1 MSTKKLL
8 VIISDRLT
16 DLVRKGE
23 ITARYYNPGNL
34 FEEVHILM
42 TNDDRPEASVIQR
55 MVGSATLYLHNLPAG
70 RELFLRSLGWQL
82 WLLRGWVNKGVALA
96 TQIKPDLVRTYGNYL
111 NGYLAAQIK
120 RRLAVPLVVSLH
132 INPDED
138 LRKRTPWLLN
148 WRERMLYQRLVPL
161 EVATLTAADWV
172 LPVYEPIR
180 DYAIRRGA
188 KRIEIC
194 YNVLNPENLR
204 CKNSYELHQP
214 VRVVSVGRQIPA
226 KNPANLIRAVARLAE
241 VKLTLIGGGVF
252 HSYLR
257 RLASECGIEDRVSFQ
272 KGIGNDEL
280 CRQLPD
286 YDIFAIHSEYW
297 EISKAVLEAMLT
309 GLPVVLNR
317 RKGNPVPELQGD
329 WVRMVEDTP
338 DGYYQALKDLLENK
352 RLREQLGQ
360 RAYAHAQEHWGPE
373 QTERRI
379 RDIHKQAMEGGGS
392 GRVIQQRT
400 NWRDRKNAE

>member
-1 MSTKKLL
+1 MSSKRLL
-8 VIISDRLT
+8 VVISDRLS

-42 TNDDRPEASVIQR
+42 TNDDRPEASLIQR

-70 RELFLRSLGWQL
+70 RELFLRSLGWQP
-82 WLLRGWVNKGVALA
+82 WLLRGWVDKGVELA

-120 RRLAVPLVVSLH
+120 HRLAVPLVVSLH
-132 INPDED
+132 TNPDEG
-138 LRKRTPWLLN
+138 LRKRTPWLPN

-180 DYAIRRGA
+180 GYATRRGA

-204 CKNSYELHQP
+204 RKDSYELHQP
-214 VRVVSVGRQIPA
+214 IRVISVGRQFQG

-241 VKLTLIGGGVF
+241 VELTLIGDGVY
-252 HSYLR
+252 HNSLR

-272 KGIGNDEL
+272 KSVGNDEL
-280 CRQLPD
+280 CRQLPH
-286 YDIFAIHSEYW
+286 YDIFSIHSEYW
-297 EISKAVLEAMLT
+297 EVPKTVLEAMLT
-309 GLPVVLNR
+309 GLPVVVNR
-317 RKGNPVPELQGD
+317 RKGEPVPELQGD
-329 WVRMVEDTP
+329 WVWMVEDTP
-338 DGYYQALKDLLENK
+338 DGYYQALKNLLENK
-352 RLREQLGQ
+352 PLREQLGQ
-360 RAYAHAQEHWGPE
+360 RAYAHAQERWGPE

-379 RDIHKQAMEGGGS
+379 RDIHKQAMA
-392 GRVIQQRT
+392 VL
-400 NWRDRKNAE
+400 DA